1 MKSLKNILPALLV
14 ALLASMTMVS
24 CLDSDNDDNTL
35 TPELEKQA
43 RTAMSNIYTGKLI
56 FKNLELDATKFPTQ
70 VDTIKGARVKFAY
83 SDSTAVVYSLPAKLL
98 FKALDGN
105 ESLKKAAEQLGEV
118 DLTMK
123 YAIYSVYN
131 DYVYFAS
138 VMKPLTLTLDYDGE
152 THKIGVDFITTNGN
166 MYSNGNISF
175 NFAINA
181 IYDGVGTDGKP
192 KLLPGGQ
199 LYSPTMEQSKLE
211 NILFV
216 FGGAVK

>member
-1 MKSLKNILPALLV
+1 MKSLKNILPALLM

-105 ESLKKAAEQLGEV
+105 
-118 DLTMK
+118 
-123 YAIYSVYN
+123 
-131 DYVYFAS
+131 
-138 VMKPLTLTLDYDGE
+138 
-152 THKIGVDFITTNGN
+152 
-166 MYSNGNISF
+166 
-175 NFAINA
+175 A